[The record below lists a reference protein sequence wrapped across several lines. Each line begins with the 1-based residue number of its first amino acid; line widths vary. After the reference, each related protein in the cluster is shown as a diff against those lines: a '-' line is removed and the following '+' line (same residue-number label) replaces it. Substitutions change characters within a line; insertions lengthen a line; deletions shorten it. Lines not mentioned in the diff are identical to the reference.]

1 MCNNAK
7 ISNVLHNGRKDNG
20 VIKIFR
26 LYLFCL
32 PLILVVFKQSI
43 QKMDFIINTLK
54 NGLPI
59 FVITILGAFI
69 LKVYFVSKVK
79 RFDLAEIFFS
89 FFRIYST
96 DEINMSSNK
105 KRISFM
111 RWNNVLNYYVY
122 IIILLVVLIL
132 LITKN
137 T

>member
-1 MCNNAK
+1 
-7 ISNVLHNGRKDNG
+7 
-20 VIKIFR
+20 
-26 LYLFCL
+26 
-32 PLILVVFKQSI
+32 
-43 QKMDFIINTLK
+43 MDFIINTIK

-59 FVITILGAFI
+59 FIATIIGAFI
-69 LKVYFVSKVK
+69 LKSYFVAKVK
-79 RFDLAEIFFS
+79 RFDLAEVFFS

-122 IIILLVVLIL
+122 IIVVLVVLVT

>member
-1 MCNNAK
+1 
-7 ISNVLHNGRKDNG
+7 
-20 VIKIFR
+20 
-26 LYLFCL
+26 
-32 PLILVVFKQSI
+32 
-43 QKMDFIINTLK
+43 MDFIINTIK

-59 FVITILGAFI
+59 FIATIIGAFI
-69 LKVYFVSKVK
+69 LKSYFIAKVK
-79 RFDLAEIFFS
+79 RFDLAEVFFS

-122 IIILLVVLIL
+122 IIVVLVVLVT

>member
-1 MCNNAK
+1 
-7 ISNVLHNGRKDNG
+7 
-20 VIKIFR
+20 
-26 LYLFCL
+26 
-32 PLILVVFKQSI
+32 
-43 QKMDFIINTLK
+43 MDFIINTIK

-59 FVITILGAFI
+59 FIATIIGAFI
-69 LKVYFVSKVK
+69 LKSYFVAKVK
-79 RFDLAEIFFS
+79 RFDLAEVFFS

-111 RWNNVLNYYVY
+111 RWNNILNYYVY
-122 IIILLVVLIL
+122 IIVVLVVLVT

>member
-1 MCNNAK
+1 
-7 ISNVLHNGRKDNG
+7 
-20 VIKIFR
+20 
-26 LYLFCL
+26 
-32 PLILVVFKQSI
+32 VVFKQSI